1 MPTPMSSRGRLLAE
15 LYRRGVVL
23 TTLGNTI
30 KADPPEQDTP
40 DLRAMIEEH
49 KAWLKEQLTLPY
61 DHDWVLDA
69 SQSIIRRA
77 AEKLGDRPLSAEAA
91 KALDD
96 LDRAAVEGSRIG
108 VLAALAGFEAAI
120 EDLQVAVTM
129 VQDGG
134 SIA

>member
-1 MPTPMSSRGRLLAE
+1 
-15 LYRRGVVL
+15 
-23 TTLGNTI
+23 
-30 KADPPEQDTP
+30 
-40 DLRAMIEEH
+40 
-49 KAWLKEQLTLPY
+49 LP
-61 DHDWVLDA
+61 
-69 SQSIIRRA
+69 
-77 AEKLGDRPLSAEAA
+77 AEAA

>member
-1 MPTPMSSRGRLLAE
+1 MAKALSSRGRLLAE
-15 LYRRGVVL
+15 LYRRQV
-23 TTLGNTI
+23 TLRSLGRTI
-30 KADPPEQDTP
+30 EVDPPEQDTP
-40 DLRAMIEEH
+40 DLRALIEEH

-77 AEKLGDRPLSAEAA
+77 AEKLGDRPLPPEAA

-108 VLAALAGFEAAI
+108 VLVALAGFEAAI
-120 EDLQVAVTM
+120 EDLGGGVA
-129 VQDGG
+129 
-134 SIA
+134 

>member
-15 LYRRGVVL
+15 LYRRQVSLRQIGRAIEVEPL
-23 TTLGNTI
+23 
-30 KADPPEQDTP
+30 DQDTP
-40 DLRAMIEEH
+40 DLRALIEEH

-77 AEKLGDRPLSAEAA
+77 AEKLGDRPLPPGAA

-96 LDRAAVEGSRIG
+96 LDRAAVKGSRIG

-120 EDLQVAVTM
+120 EDSQNAVVTTH
-129 VQDGG
+129 DGR
-134 SIA
+134 

>member
-1 MPTPMSSRGRLLAE
+1 MPKALSSRGRLLAE
-15 LYRRGVVL
+15 LYRRQV
-23 TTLGNTI
+23 TLRSVGQAI
-30 KADPPEQDTP
+30 EVDPPDQDTP
-40 DLRAMIEEH
+40 DLRALIDEH

-77 AEKLGDRPLSAEAA
+77 AEKLGDRPLPPEAA

-108 VLAALAGFEAAI
+108 VLVALAGFEAAI
-120 EDLQVAVTM
+120 EDM
-129 VQDGG
+129 DGEG
-134 SIA
+134 KPVGCAPK